1 MRLRRRCDW
10 TSPQNGRFVTG
21 FGAGQHSM
29 RVAPRMK
36 REARRR
42 VVVLLLGS
50 SCHQLI
56 FVAVHDIPFLTF
68 LFRCLQVVVR
78 SEQRL
83 V

>member
-1 MRLRRRCDW
+1 MRMRRRCEW
-10 TSPQNGRFVTG
+10 TSPHNGRFVTG
-21 FGAGQHSM
+21 FGAGQQSR

-36 REARRR
+36 REARRQI
-42 VVVLLLGS
+42 VVLGI

-56 FVAVHDIPFLTF
+56 FVAVHDLPFLTF
-68 LFRCLQVVVR
+68 LIRCLQVVVR

>member
-10 TSPQNGRFVTG
+10 TSPHNGCFVTG
-21 FGAGQHSM
+21 FRAGQQSR
-29 RVAPRMK
+29 RVTPRMK

-42 VVVLLLGS
+42 IVVLILGI

-56 FVAVHDIPFLTF
+56 FVAVHDLPFLTF
-68 LFRCLQVVVR
+68 LIRCLQVVVR